1 MECGAIRSIIE
12 PGRLG
17 DRKTWGS
24 SPTGRIPNEMC
35 IRDSNIP
42 ICTRFLKLLL
52 SAVVFTAFVPELFIR
67 PSLLFEFNSQEDL
80 RLIRC
85 HHFEIKSPESVLQIQ
100 GFDIPSY
107 VLLSSRLWLS
117 VMEFHHVSR
126 LRGSR
131 TIPPVGN
138 YAPPRRFLLSAI
150 IR

>member
-1 MECGAIRSIIE
+1 MRGELQPQLFFNKQKDGAKKSGISNIINTTE
-12 PGRLG
+12 TAP
-17 DRKTWGS
+17 S
-24 SPTGRIPNEMC
+24 
-35 IRDSNIP
+35 IP

-107 VLLSSRLWLS
+107 VLLSSRL
-117 VMEFHHVSR
+117 
-126 LRGSR
+126 
-131 TIPPVGN
+131 
-138 YAPPRRFLLSAI
+138 
-150 IR
+150 